1 MRRDATTEHSRLRK
15 DRDYWRS
22 QADTLQVEVD
32 GLKNNELALQAG
44 KEAEASAHGR
54 QLRQL
59 KSECDDLKAKHAEQG
74 EEFTAARTRCEIL
87 VRTQAGE
94 SVPLFSGSQIATRS
108 APQDLGPSIRRTQA
122 GESAPLSSGSQIA
135 T

>member
-59 KSECDDLKAKHAEQG
+59 KSECDDLKAKHAEQE
-74 EEFTAARTRCEIL
+74 EEFTGARTRCEIL

-94 SVPLFSGSQIATRS
+94 SLPLCFGSQIATRS
-108 APQDLGPSIRRTQA
+108 APQDLGLSIVSLALVVVIVIVAVVSKQ
-122 GESAPLSSGSQIA
+122 
-135 T
+135 